1 MKRRLLTIAFLAGLS
16 GCGVDG
22 GQDHAE
28 SDACPSTVADL
39 ALDVSGTAENGDLV
53 FGYAAAATRLADN
66 AIVIADRLGVAVR
79 LIDQNGNLVRTV
91 GREGGGPGEFR
102 AVSWL
107 GQCAPDSVFVWDS
120 RQVRMSVFNRSGE
133 FVRQYRV
140 PADPSITSRIS
151 TVSCTRSGEFALR
164 GMPSRLSVPTPA
176 DPGPYSRAPLWIA
189 DVLGHVSQTFEDI
202 PWGEGRPLGK
212 VSGVALSAGY
222 VYVGSA
228 DSAFVD
234 LYRTDGTFIT
244 LLSIGV
250 ERRRPTERHYEHSIA
265 MQVAGGGTVE
275 FRREWHQRLRE
286 IPMPEYMPAY
296 TGLFTDDI
304 GMLWVVV
311 SVPGDS
317 ATQLRALDR
326 EGTLLRDVYLPAD
339 TRVLEVGRDYI
350 IGAYEDADGE
360 PHVAMYTMTPFE
372 TGG

>member
-1 MKRRLLTIAFLAGLS
+1 MKRRLLTITFLAGLS
-16 GCGVDG
+16 GCGADA

-53 FGYAAAATRLADN
+53 FAYAAAATRLADN

-202 PWGEGRPLGK
+202 PWAEGRPLGK
-212 VSGVALSAGY
+212 VAGVALSAGY